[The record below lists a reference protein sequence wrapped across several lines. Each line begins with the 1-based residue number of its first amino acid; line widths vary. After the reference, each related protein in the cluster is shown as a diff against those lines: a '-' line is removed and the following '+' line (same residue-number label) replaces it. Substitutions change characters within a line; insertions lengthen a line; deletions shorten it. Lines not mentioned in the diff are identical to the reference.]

1 MHPPR
6 QRAGGRTVC
15 SYSPAPLISAKGA
28 ARVQSLLAE
37 KCLEDGHTSKLPGS
51 GQGVHSLPSLGT
63 TEPVPQMEK
72 FSRIKTMWEMEDEVT
87 AEPTIRSNKMR
98 FLLRCAKNNG
108 VPTNCQHGLRHPG
121 KPLFG
126 NHSKSG

>member
-1 MHPPR
+1 MDPEKHAQGEEGEARARCIHPGR
-6 QRAGGRTVC
+6 EQEGGLC
-15 SYSPAPLISAKGA
+15 SYSQAPLISARGA

-51 GQGVHSLPSLGT
+51 GQGVHALPSLGT
-63 TEPVPQMEK
+63 TELVSQMEE

-98 FLLRCAKNNG
+98 FLLIG
-108 VPTNCQHGLRHPG
+108 
-121 KPLFG
+121 
-126 NHSKSG
+126 